1 MESSGDLGEDRA
13 VVRDCLNRASSLGEL
28 QTCLDLVQ
36 ARCWASL
43 PTGDNETTAQQRW
56 CHLRSSLAW
65 EGELEVTMSQ
75 LRELLGPPSLAQ
87 LLIAQRAWEET
98 VSADTKV
105 FLGVIDDNV
114 MGGAEA
120 AGVRA
125 RAIAERVVFLE
136 YVMLMAELNA
146 NAN

>member
-1 MESSGDLGEDRA
+1 
-13 VVRDCLNRASSLGEL
+13 
-28 QTCLDLVQ
+28 
-36 ARCWASL
+36 
-43 PTGDNETTAQQRW
+43 
-56 CHLRSSLAW
+56 
-65 EGELEVTMSQ
+65 
-75 LRELLGPPSLAQ
+75 
-87 LLIAQRAWEET
+87 
-98 VSADTKV
+98 
-105 FLGVIDDNV
+105 